1 MNRLDSQLEAL
12 LLSFDVSEMKNFIDL
27 SEGTNWLYQLIRVSL
42 QAVQYTSQLIASKDE
57 KNSTSLARI

>member
-27 SEGTNWLYQLIRVSL
+27 SEGTNWLYQLIWVSL

-57 KNSTSLARI
+57 QNSTSLARI